1 MLKRAL
7 TIAMAFVGLSIGA
20 GFASG
25 QELLQFFVAFG
36 VPGLIGAVVT
46 ALLMCLVG
54 IVILQLGSYFQ
65 ATEHSAVLAE
75 YTHPVFAKIFDAAVM
90 LTVFSIAMVMFAGAG
105 ANLNQQFDLPTW
117 VGSVGLLLLVLALGS
132 LDVDKVSKV
141 IGAATPFIVLFI
153 VIAAVYSITHADADF
168 ATLEAATK
176 EIDTELPNIFIGVAS
191 YVGFSLMV
199 VVSMSI
205 VIGGE
210 YLVPRTAGLG
220 GLMGGFIFGS
230 LLVLSVV
237 SLFLKIEQVGHLDMP
252 MLGLVGLISPAM
264 GVAMSVVIFAMI
276 FNSALGMSYAM
287 GRRLSAGHPE
297 RFKKMFYLTVIVAFF
312 AGFLGFKRLVSYLFP
327 VLGYI
332 GAVLTVVLII
342 AWIKD
347 HHLIRKEIKR
357 RVRIRDLV
365 TLQLHPEMN
374 FTKAHQ
380 RELDRRVAASNIED
394 DDLARTVQ
402 EEVVDKLVR
411 DSNVDFTEEDGLK
424 ALGDDGQ
431 ARS

>member
-1 MLKRAL
+1 
-7 TIAMAFVGLSIGA
+7 MAFVGLSIGA

-46 ALLMCLVG
+46 ALLMCFVG
-54 IVILQLGSYFQ
+54 LVILQLGSYFQ
-65 ATEHSAVLAE
+65 ATEHSAVLSE
-75 YTHPVFAKIFDAAVM
+75 YTHPVFARIFDAAVM

-105 ANLNQQFDLPTW
+105 TNLNQQFGLPTW
-117 VGSVGLLLLVLALGS
+117 VGSIILLVLVVALGS
-132 LDVDKVSKV
+132 LDVNKVSKV

-153 VIAAVYSITHADADF
+153 VIAAVYSISHADADF
-168 ATLEAATK
+168 ATLEAATQD
-176 EIDTELPNIFIGVAS
+176 IATELPNVAVAVAS
-191 YVGFSLMV
+191 YVGFSLVV

-220 GLMGGFIFGS
+220 GLLGGFIFGS

-237 SLFLKIEQVGHLDMP
+237 SLFLKIEQVGHMDMP
-252 MLGLVGLISPAM
+252 MLALVGLISPEM

-287 GRRLSAGHPE
+287 GRRLSAGRPE
-297 RFKKMFYLTVIVAFF
+297 RFRTMFYLTVAVAFC

-342 AWIKD
+342 AWLRD
-347 HHLIRKEIKR
+347 HHLIRKEVKR

-365 TLQLHPEMN
+365 TLKLHPEMN
-374 FTKAHQ
+374 FTAAHA
-380 RELDRRVAASNIED
+380 RELARRVEASNID
-394 DDLARTVQ
+394 NADLNRTVH
-402 EEVVDKLVR
+402 EEVVEKLVAD
-411 DSNVDFTEEDGLK
+411 DSVDFDARDGEAALDESAAEEPT
-424 ALGDDGQ
+424 AT
-431 ARS
+431 